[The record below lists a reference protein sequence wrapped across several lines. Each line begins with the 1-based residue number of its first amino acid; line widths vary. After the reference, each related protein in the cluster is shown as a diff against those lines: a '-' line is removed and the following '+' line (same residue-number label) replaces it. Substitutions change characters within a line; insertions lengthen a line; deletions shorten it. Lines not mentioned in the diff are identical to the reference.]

1 MGKPKPVQHVWQMHR
16 SLMGTEWNS
25 QWSWCGWN
33 CRHGWKRAHR
43 LPDPAPASNGRTRHG
58 RKGGSW
64 RCMEM
69 LYGGMTSTLRS
80 TDCSMHMLIWSS
92 SIKHACTNGA
102 FGSPPCSSM
111 ESTGV
116 DDVEHCSCK
125 RCVSGIGV
133 LQSKDSS
140 IQARKRN
147 TRTSGS
153 FGAVRELFWNLY
165 RWVVVVVGLRS
176 IRLISS
182 YEAADT
188 APPTVGPRT
197 PATGTW
203 SR

>member
-1 MGKPKPVQHVWQMHR
+1 MVFVGDASFCTNLTIQWASQNPCSMYGKCIDR
-16 SLMGTEWNS
+16 SWALSGIHNGLGVAGIGGMVGNEHTVFLT
-25 QWSWCGWN
+25 
-33 CRHGWKRAHR
+33 RH
-43 LPDPAPASNGRTRHG
+43 PQSNGRTRHG

-116 DDVEHCSCK
+116 DDAERCSCK

-147 TRTSGS
+147 TMTSGS

-165 RWVVVVVGLRS
+165 RWVVIVMGLRS
-176 IRLISS
+176 M
-182 YEAADT
+182 
-188 APPTVGPRT
+188 
-197 PATGTW
+197 
-203 SR
+203 